1 MLEST
6 AFSVQL
12 AIDRH
17 PLTVTPDTPVS
28 SAIVLMSQVKS
39 SCAIVVE
46 GDKILG
52 IFTERDVVKLTAQTG
67 NPEKDS
73 FTKAFSK
80 QPISALMT
88 PRPFILQEEHLPN
101 LVTLLDLLRQKQI
114 RHLPIVDPDEKLLGT
129 ITYQSIREII
139 QPADWMR
146 LRRVV
151 EVMNPKVI
159 TALPSASVLELATL
173 MSIHRVS
180 CVAIAENR
188 PRDDA
193 RGTPEL
199 PPMPVP
205 IGIVTERDILQ
216 LQALG
221 LNLRK
226 LTAAEV
232 MSSPLLLVQPT
243 DCLWTAHQLMREY
256 RVRRLVVADEGDSL
270 QGIITQTSLLQ
281 GCTPIEM
288 DAAIAALQ
296 RLVEERTQEL
306 QQANEQLRREIL
318 ERQHTEA
325 ALRLSQARLAG
336 VLDSADDA
344 IISIDETQRIQLFNQ
359 GAEKIFGYTAAEVM
373 GQPLD
378 LLLPENLRQ
387 KHRQYIKQFRYT
399 PEVSRTMGTRSQVF
413 GRRKDGSQFPA
424 EASISKLE
432 VGSERLF
439 TVILRDITSR
449 VEAQEALQLQLER
462 ERVMSAMRDRIRS
475 SLNLQEILNTTV
487 GEVRQFL
494 NTDRVIIYRF
504 HPDWSGKVVVESCS
518 NGVRKILNLTILD
531 PCFGENHAQLYQQ
544 GRLKA
549 TADIYTEP
557 LSPCHRNL
565 LTQFQV
571 KANLVVPIL
580 LNEDFSHNSE
590 EELAENSPGENN
602 QLWGLLI
609 AHHCQG
615 SRQWQN
621 WETEFLRELATQV
634 AIAIQQSTLFE
645 QLQAANQELHRIAS
659 LDGLTQVPNRRCFDE
674 FLNHEW
680 RRGAET
686 PLSLI
691 LCDIDYFKPYN
702 DTYGH
707 QAGDECLQRVAAA
720 LRECINP
727 KLELIARYGGEEF
740 AAVLPNTDLKSAL
753 ELAERLR
760 REVAGLQIP
769 HAQSQVSP
777 YITMSSGVATLTPS
791 SETSPTQLIAN
802 ADEALYVAK
811 AGGRNR
817 VVCA

>member
-6 AFSVQL
+6 AFSVHL

-28 SAIVLMSQVKS
+28 EAIVLMSQIKS

-46 GDKILG
+46 ADKILG
-52 IFTERDVVKLTAQTG
+52 IFTERDVVKLTAQSG
-67 NPEKDS
+67 DREIEP
-73 FTKAFSK
+73 FTQAFSQ

-88 PRPFILQEEHLPN
+88 PRPFILQEAHLPN
-101 LVTLLDLLRQKQI
+101 LVNLLDLLRQKQI

-159 TALPSASVLELATL
+159 TASPSASVFELATL
-173 MSIHRVS
+173 MNIHRVS
-180 CVAIAENR
+180 CVAIAQNR

-193 RGTPEL
+193 KRTSEL
-199 PPMPVP
+199 PPLPIP

-216 LQALG
+216 LQALE

-226 LTAAEV
+226 LTAADV

-243 DCLWTAHQLMREY
+243 DCLWTAHRLMREY
-256 RVRRLVVADEGDSL
+256 RVRRLIVADEGDAL

-281 GCTPIEM
+281 GCTPIEI

-296 RLVEERTQEL
+296 GLVEERTTEL

-344 IISIDETQRIQLFNQ
+344 IISIDETHRIQLFNQ
-359 GAEKIFGYTAAEVM
+359 GAEKIFGYSAAEVM

-387 KHRQYIKQFRYT
+387 KHRQYIENFRYT
-399 PEVSRTMGTRSQVF
+399 PEVSRTMGTRSHVF

-439 TVILRDITSR
+439 TVILRDITTR

-487 GEVRQFL
+487 AEVRQFL

-504 HPDWSGKVVVESCS
+504 YPDWSGKIVVESCS
-518 NGVRKILNLTILD
+518 NGAREILNLTILD
-531 PCFGENHAQLYQQ
+531 PCFGETHAQLYKK

-557 LSPCHRNL
+557 ISPCHRNL

-580 LNEDFSHNSE
+580 LNEDLQAHSE
-590 EELAENSPGENN
+590 EDWVENSSGNNN

-615 SRQWQN
+615 PRQWQN
-621 WETEFLRELATQV
+621 WETEFLQQLATQV

-645 QLQAANQELHRIAS
+645 QLQAANQELHRLAS
-659 LDGLTQVPNRRCFDE
+659 LDGLTQVANRRCFDE
-674 FLNHEW
+674 FFNHEW
-680 RRGAET
+680 RREAQD

-727 KLELIARYGGEEF
+727 KIELIARYGGEEF
-740 AAVLPNTDLKSAL
+740 AAVLPNTDLKNAL
-753 ELAERLR
+753 ELAERIR
-760 REVAGLQIP
+760 TQVAALQIP
-769 HAQSQVSP
+769 HTKSPVSP
-777 YITMSSGVATLTPS
+777 YITMSVGVATLIPTP
-791 SETSPTQLIAN
+791 ETTPAQLIAN